1 MIRKLLL
8 SALMCLG
15 IYATQ
20 AQTVHEWYQ
29 DGIVVFQMKTDV
41 NYNFP
46 VRGKA
51 VDFEQISFLAQLK
64 DKYDITS
71 MIQMHPND
79 PDEKLRH
86 TYQINFDMWAQV
98 DNLIAAIKQNPSVE
112 YAEKKELHVNFYTP
126 NDLGANSSNGT
137 GMWHLHT
144 MQAQQAW
151 NLSIGDPNIVVA
163 VTDNAILTT
172 HVDLQNKLVQGYDA
186 PTGGNDPNPC
196 GSNDGN
202 HGTHVSG
209 TVGAETDNNTGVSSI
224 GFNVSIM
231 PIKIGNCSGAL
242 THGYEGINYAANNG
256 ADVVNMS
263 WGGGGFSNYGQ
274 NVCNAA
280 WNAGTILV
288 AAAGNDGVSTVFYP
302 AGYNNVISVASTTT
316 NDSKSGFSQFGTW
329 IDIAAPGSAIRST
342 YATSNTSYA
351 RIQGTSMASPNV
363 AGLVGLIKSY
373 VPTATN
379 QDIINCL
386 LSTADNIDAVN
397 PNYIGQLG
405 SGRINAFAALQCI
418 GQFNLA
424 LDAGITE
431 IIDPGTT
438 VCGSSF
444 TPQVVLRNFGT
455 NTLNSVDITYEWN
468 GNTNV
473 FNWSGT
479 LLQGQSEVVSLP
491 NQTAS
496 NGSYTFTA
504 STSNPNASTDL
515 NPSNDENTTN
525 FVVDINGQ
533 IIDLSLL
540 LDCYGSEISWSI
552 IDDNGTTLFNG
563 GGYGDNTNGET
574 ILESFCLPVGCY
586 TFEINDTYGDGM
598 YGSQWQNCSVDG
610 DYSITDGNGNVLVQM
625 TAINADFG
633 FSTSDLF
640 CVVAPNVLNDA
651 GIASISSPTS
661 VHCSSSMTP
670 VVELRNYGN
679 DPLTSADINYQTTGG
694 VQTFSWT
701 GNLTTGQV
709 ESVTLP
715 SIASSGG
722 IVSLLAYTSNPN
734 GQADDD
740 TTNDQDSTLLN
751 VFAAPVTLPFT
762 EDFETNVFVTGE
774 WTLENPD
781 NDVTWELVT
790 VGGIT
795 PGSSAAKIDFFS
807 YANAAQRDAI
817 ISPPVSLA
825 GYLSAEL
832 SFDHAYRR
840 FNQNAADSLIV
851 YVSSDCGQTW
861 DRVLAAAEDGTGSFA
876 TQTTNT
882 NAFTPSI
889 ADDWCFSGTIGATCF
904 TIDLSSYIEEDILV
918 KFESYNAGTIGNNL
932 FLDNINIDGV
942 PGTIPPVANFTTNS
956 TILCEGEPITFTDQS
971 TANTTSW
978 DWSFQGGSPAT
989 STAQNPVVSY
999 ASAGTYNV
1007 TLTATNSFGT
1017 DTESMTI
1024 TVNPLP
1030 STPVIT
1036 QSGNNLS
1043 VVLQAGETASWSYN
1057 GNVIGSGSNITMI
1070 GTGVYEVTIT
1080 NTSGCD
1086 ASISDSYEMDVTSLN
1101 DLSLDNSILVYPNPT
1116 KGFFTLDFVSQSKV
1130 QMWITDAV
1138 GRKVTQ
1144 TRFYSE
1150 GVQTDLV
1157 DISNFQPGIYIL
1169 VFDSG
1174 DGILTRKITKK

>member
-1 MIRKLLL
+1 MIHLKTTCDTRRTRKDGTHPIVFRITLNSKSRDLA
-8 SALMCLG
+8 SGYSCTKADWDSNNN
-15 IYATQ
+15 
-20 AQTVHEWYQ
+20 TVKP
-29 DGIVVFQMKTDV
+29 KTDV
-41 NYNFP
+41 
-46 VRGKA
+46 
-51 VDFEQISFLAQLK
+51 
-64 DKYDITS
+64 
-71 MIQMHPND
+71 
-79 PDEKLRH
+79 
-86 TYQINFDMWAQV
+86 
-98 DNLIAAIKQNPSVE
+98 LIMMAK
-112 YAEKKELHVNFYTP
+112 
-126 NDLGANSSNGT
+126 
-137 GMWHLHT
+137 
-144 MQAQQAW
+144 
-151 NLSIGDPNIVVA
+151 
-163 VTDNAILTT
+163 
-172 HVDLQNKLVQGYDA
+172 
-186 PTGGNDPNPC
+186 
-196 GSNDGN
+196 
-202 HGTHVSG
+202 
-209 TVGAETDNNTGVSSI
+209 
-224 GFNVSIM
+224 
-231 PIKIGNCSGAL
+231 
-242 THGYEGINYAANNG
+242 
-256 ADVVNMS
+256 
-263 WGGGGFSNYGQ
+263 
-274 NVCNAA
+274 
-280 WNAGTILV
+280 
-288 AAAGNDGVSTVFYP
+288 
-302 AGYNNVISVASTTT
+302 
-316 NDSKSGFSQFGTW
+316 
-329 IDIAAPGSAIRST
+329 
-342 YATSNTSYA
+342 
-351 RIQGTSMASPNV
+351 RI
-363 AGLVGLIKSY
+363 
-373 VPTATN
+373 
-379 QDIINCL
+379 
-386 LSTADNIDAVN
+386 
-397 PNYIGQLG
+397 
-405 SGRINAFAALQCI
+405 
-418 GQFNLA
+418 
-424 LDAGITE
+424 
-431 IIDPGTT
+431 
-438 VCGSSF
+438 
-444 TPQVVLRNFGT
+444 
-455 NTLNSVDITYEWN
+455 
-468 GNTNV
+468 
-473 FNWSGT
+473 
-479 LLQGQSEVVSLP
+479 
-491 NQTAS
+491 
-496 NGSYTFTA
+496 
-504 STSNPNASTDL
+504 
-515 NPSNDENTTN
+515 
-525 FVVDINGQ
+525 
-533 IIDLSLL
+533 
-540 LDCYGSEISWSI
+540 
-552 IDDNGTTLFNG
+552 
-563 GGYGDNTNGET
+563 
-574 ILESFCLPVGCY
+574 
-586 TFEINDTYGDGM
+586 
-598 YGSQWQNCSVDG
+598 
-610 DYSITDGNGNVLVQM
+610 
-625 TAINADFG
+625 
-633 FSTSDLF
+633 
-640 CVVAPNVLNDA
+640 
-651 GIASISSPTS
+651 
-661 VHCSSSMTP
+661 H
-670 VVELRNYGN
+670 
-679 DPLTSADINYQTTGG
+679 
-694 VQTFSWT
+694 
-701 GNLTTGQV
+701 
-709 ESVTLP
+709 
-715 SIASSGG
+715 
-722 IVSLLAYTSNPN
+722 
-734 GQADDD
+734 
-740 TTNDQDSTLLN
+740 DQDSTLLN

-851 YVSSDCGQTW
+851 YFSSDCGQTW

-1030 STPVIT
+1030 SAPVIT